1 MIKDSLTELRMI
13 CARAGEWSGVA
24 HLPVTWSYPDL
35 SEPVMQGQ
43 KIELKWVKTRHQNPK
58 L

>member
-1 MIKDSLTELRMI
+1 MI